1 MFTVIFDIGQFT
13 TKVGFAGE
21 NEPRSVFYSVTGVP
35 KYQNIG
41 TEQAKQIYVG
51 NEVTESLG
59 LYKVTYPIE
68 KGEIVD
74 WPSFEA
80 IIDYAFYALRI
91 DTSSC
96 NLLYVTNPFLSI
108 ESRKRLASIFLEKY
122 QVMGYYTVLSP
133 ILTMYSGGFGTGLV
147 VDMGASNIRI
157 VPIIENFM
165 LKHAARYIPLGGAV
179 LTDYMKKL
187 LNQAGFQ
194 AEFSVQKELI
204 RILKE
209 RACFASL
216 NYEDDVKN
224 AEKYRHEYSFPDGT
238 EISIGAE
245 RFMVPELL
253 YHPDLMEIESP
264 SLSESIVDCDLWI
277 VILISVPNC

>member
-1 MFTVIFDIGQFT
+1 
-13 TKVGFAGE
+13 
-21 NEPRSVFYSVTGVP
+21 
-35 KYQNIG
+35 
-41 TEQAKQIYVG
+41 
-51 NEVTESLG
+51 
-59 LYKVTYPIE
+59 
-68 KGEIVD
+68 
-74 WPSFEA
+74 
-80 IIDYAFYALRI
+80 
-91 DTSSC
+91 
-96 NLLYVTNPFLSI
+96 
-108 ESRKRLASIFLEKY
+108 
-122 QVMGYYTVLSP
+122 
-133 ILTMYSGGFGTGLV
+133 
-147 VDMGASNIRI
+147 MGASNIRI

-179 LTDYMKKL
+179 LTSYMKKL

-194 AEFSVQKELI
+194 AESSMQKELI

-224 AEKYRHEYSFPDGT
+224 AEKYRHEYSLPDGT

-264 SLSESIVDCDLWI
+264 SLSESIVDCPIDCDINIRSQLLNQI
-277 VILISVPNC
+277 FLTGGGSMFPQLEVRLKTEIEKDTE